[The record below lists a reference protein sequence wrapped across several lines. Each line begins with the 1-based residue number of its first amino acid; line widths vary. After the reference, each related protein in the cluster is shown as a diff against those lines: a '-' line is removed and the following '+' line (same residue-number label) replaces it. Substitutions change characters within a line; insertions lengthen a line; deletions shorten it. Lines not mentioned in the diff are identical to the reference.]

1 MRHEWKNAIFLRR
14 QKTATESQRK
24 FSPAFFKRRRIP
36 KAEPLGASRRTR
48 NTYLFNKDQEGSPNS
63 PVDCWGV
70 GNPIKGF
77 PDGPH
82 RGPFLCSAFFI
93 LLSRLILTQQN
104 CETYSF
110 ALLPRGRPLF
120 RAWKSG
126 QKTQRRGCFDSPPP
140 YTSPATT
147 KGSSPFGIL
156 RLPTHCVALGF
167 FKSFLFCIR
176 LLFIQCF
183 SKRPRRANESFRPPF
198 SKGGGAEGQS
208 PPRPPQDA
216 KHLFVQ

>member
-1 MRHEWKNAIFLRR
+1 MADSKGR
-14 QKTATESQRK
+14 
-24 FSPAFFKRRRIP
+24 AFGRVPQDAKH
-36 KAEPLGASRRTR
+36 L
-48 NTYLFNKDQEGSPNS
+48 LVQKDQEGSPNS

-77 PDGPH
+77 PDGP
-82 RGPFLCSAFFI
+82 RCGPFLRSVPFI

-104 CETYSF
+104 CETYFF
-110 ALLPRGRPLF
+110 ALLPRGHPLF

-156 RLPTHCVALGF
+156 RLPTHCVALG
-167 FKSFLFCIR
+167 LFQR
-176 LLFIQCF
+176 FPLLHPSAKNYF
-183 SKRPRRANESFRPPF
+183 SS
-198 SKGGGAEGQS
+198 
-208 PPRPPQDA
+208 
-216 KHLFVQ
+216 